1 MATTSTLASLA
12 EYEART
18 AGGERLE
25 YSDGVLLPMPNNDSV
40 HDLIKG
46 ELATAL
52 ARQLPES
59 ALVVNEMA
67 FEVTPA
73 NVRHPD
79 VAVLLK
85 RPPRVEGRRV
95 QGSPDLAIE
104 VVSESDT
111 AENLDSRVELYLS
124 NGARS
129 VWVVWPRA
137 RRIDIHQPG
146 SPTRHLRGG
155 VLSGEQPIPDFQLAL
170 DSLFD

>member
-1 MATTSTLASLA
+1 MASAPVLASLA

-18 AGGERLE
+18 AAGERLE

-40 HDLIKG
+40 HDSIKG
-46 ELATAL
+46 GLAMAL
-52 ARQLPES
+52 TRQFPES

-67 FEVTPA
+67 FDVTPM

-79 VAVLLK
+79 VAVLLN

-95 QGSPDLAIE
+95 QGAPDLAIE

-124 NGARS
+124 HGSRA

-137 RRIDIHQPG
+137 RRVDIHQPG
-146 SPTRHLRGG
+146 KPTRHLRGG
-155 VLSGEQPIPDFQLAL
+155 VLAGEEPIPNFRLNL